1 MRQKRRAL
9 VLTMASWPFTA
20 YGQQAKQSYRI
31 GYLSGGPGPS
41 RFSEVFRERLREL
54 GFAEGKNL
62 TILWRFLE
70 GRLDRAQEVAVELVR
85 LNVDCIAANGLSSVR
100 ALKRATQSIPIV
112 MVNMEADP
120 VELGIVASL
129 ARPGGNITGF
139 LGIAPELAGKRLELL
154 KEVVPSAK
162 RVGMLLGGPV
172 VGHPPRAHYRGT
184 EHAARRL
191 GMEIRLFEPKTPEEL
206 EGLFTRIADW
216 RPDILSVFAGNWFST
231 HRVKIIDWVGR
242 MKLPA
247 IYSSQGAVDSGG
259 LMSYSDNALHRSREA
274 AAYVAKILSGTRP
287 SDLPVQQPTKFELV
301 INLKAAKAL
310 GITFPQTVMLRA
322 DRVIE

>member
-9 VLTMASWPFTA
+9 VLTMATWPFTVN
-20 YGQQAKQSYRI
+20 GQQAKQNYRI
-31 GYLSGGPGPS
+31 GYLSGGPGLS

-62 TILWRFLE
+62 TILWRFSA
-70 GRLDRAQEVAVELVR
+70 GRPDRAAELAMELVR
-85 LNVDCIAANGLSSVR
+85 LNVDCIATNGVSYVR
-100 ALKRATQSIPIV
+100 AAKQATQSIPIV
-112 MVNMEADP
+112 MINMDADP
-120 VELGIVASL
+120 VELGFVASL

-139 LGIAPELAGKRLELL
+139 IGIAPELAGKRLELL

-162 RVGMLLGGPV
+162 RLGMLLGAPV
-172 VGHPPRAHYRGT
+172 GDAQKAHYRGT
-184 EHAARRL
+184 ENAARRL
-191 GMEIRLFEPKTPEEL
+191 GMEIRLFVLQTPEDL
-206 EGLFTRIADW
+206 EGLFTRTADW
-216 RPDILSVFAGNWFST
+216 RPDILSVFSGTWFST
-231 HRVKIIDWVGR
+231 HRTKIIDWVGR

-247 IYSSQGAVDSGG
+247 IYSSQEAVDSGG
-259 LMSYSDNALHRSREA
+259 LMSYSDDPLRRTRDA

-310 GITFPQTVMLRA
+310 GVTFPQTVMLRA